1 MRERLFTANTAWSE
15 EFHGGLPQN
24 AMISRAQASLLD
36 LRRLPGVLTPDQAS
50 LRTGFSVKELD
61 ILNTKKV
68 LTTLGRL
75 EHRKKIYAT
84 IQIEEFLTNLD
95 WLNLAKDAITEYWI
109 EKNKSRL
116 KPRKVAP
123 KTKGRKPSTKFKKS
137 DGTTP
142 TQSQ

>member
-1 MRERLFTANTAWSE
+1 
-15 EFHGGLPQN
+15 
-24 AMISRAQASLLD
+24 MISRAQASLLD